1 MKIKK
6 IILDIEGLGII
17 LYSDFAVKDIED
29 DEDYLSENYD
39 TPQQVAEHVNKGT
52 IVGFCTGSPGTYI
65 LDIHKGYPSEQE
77 IRISDLK
84 LQLGIEVRDNR
95 ICFKDLYDLME
106 WDSESDAEFVEV
118 ENGYYLVTLCGNVPT
133 SGIVGDE
140 QFINVYLTKVQTMP
154 KVHYEGVPMFCK
166 GY

>member
-1 MKIKK
+1 MKIKQ

-17 LYSDFAVKDIED
+17 LYSDFAVKHIED
-29 DEDYLSENYD
+29 DEDYLSESYD
-39 TPQQVAEHVNKGT
+39 TPQQVAKHVNKGT

-65 LDIHKGYPSEQE
+65 LDIHNGYPSNQE

-106 WDSESDAEFVEV
+106 WDSESDVEFVEV
-118 ENGYYLVTLCGNVPT
+118 ENGYYLVTLCGNIPM
-133 SGIVGDE
+133 SGIAGDE

-154 KVHYEGVPMFCK
+154 EVHYEAVPMFCK